1 MVHIDRFLLFE
12 RHKTFNQRF
21 RHFVKENL
29 EASRKERHEQDCW
42 FISSIGPSMGHFMRS
57 KNTAT
62 LSKFCPLSI
71 DFKNEC
77 SCRDVKPFVLSMVT
91 V

>member
-1 MVHIDRFLLFE
+1 M
-12 RHKTFNQRF
+12 TFSQSF
-21 RHFVKENL
+21 RHFVKESL
-29 EASRKERHEQDCW
+29 EASRKESHKQDCW
-42 FISSIGPSMGHFMRS
+42 FVSGIGPSMGQFTRS

-62 LSKFCPLSI
+62 LSKFCPLAV

-77 SCRDVKPFVLSMVT
+77 SSRDVKPFVLSMVT